1 MSKTDILLYFLV
13 IFQKHAHTHMGENL
27 KYDKQKIW
35 LNGHT
40 PVAIGPMFEAVV
52 CPTPLVRWRV
62 QGTCPEYFFN

>member
-1 MSKTDILLYFLV
+1 
-13 IFQKHAHTHMGENL
+13 MGENL